1 MQISV
6 GIVGLPN
13 VGKSTLFNALTK
25 KSVPAEN
32 YPFCTI
38 DPSVGVVP
46 VPDPRLDALAR
57 FSGSKKVLPAVIEFV
72 DIAGL
77 VKGASKGEG
86 LGNAFLANI
95 REVDAIL
102 HLVRLFDDPNIIHVH
117 GDVDPASDVEVITL
131 ELVMADLQTVTKRLQ
146 NIERDVKR
154 GDKQAVLEKAV
165 LERVAALL
173 EAGKPARLVS
183 LSDEERPIVNTMHLL
198 TMKQVVYG
206 LNRAQGK
213 AILDTDPRYQKL
225 MTLIESEGAP
235 FVFIDAGVARDLST
249 LSDEEKEM
257 FKDELGGD
265 TGIDDLITSCFE
277 ALGLMTYM
285 TTGPEETRAW
295 TIARG
300 SSAPEAG
307 MAIHT
312 DFKERF
318 IKAEAINWEELIA
331 AGSWGKA
338 REQGLVRTEGKEYV
352 VREGDVLEFKVGA

>member
-38 DPSVGVVP
+38 DPSVGIVP
-46 VPDPRLDALAR
+46 VPDPRLEELAA
-57 FSGSKKVLPAVIEFV
+57 FSGSKKILPAVIEFV

-102 HLVRLFDDPNIIHVH
+102 HMVRLFDDANIIHVH
-117 GDVDPASDVEVITL
+117 GEVDPASDIEVITL

-154 GDKQAVLEKAV
+154 GDKAAILEKSV
-165 LERVAALL
+165 LERVSALL
-173 EAGKPARLVS
+173 EAGKPARLAS
-183 LSDEERPIVNTMHLL
+183 FTDEERPLIKSMHLL

-213 AILDTDPRYQKL
+213 AIQETDPRYHKL
-225 MTLIESEGAP
+225 MELIEGEGAP

-257 FKDELGGD
+257 FKDELGGN

-295 TIARG
+295 TIAKG
-300 SSAPEAG
+300 STAPEAG

-318 IKAEAINWEELIA
+318 IKAEAINWKELVT

-338 REQGLVRTEGKEYV
+338 REQGLVRTEGKEYI